1 MEGVIEREKWHGGL
15 RGRTDRRRA
24 RWKGGV
30 ERKRMGKEKKKG
42 TMERVDVDVTSRY
55 TGRIHALEMA
65 WVVG

>member
-1 MEGVIEREKWHGGL
+1 MERE
-15 RGRTDRRRA
+15 
-24 RWKGGV
+24 
-30 ERKRMGKEKKKG
+30 RMGKETKKG